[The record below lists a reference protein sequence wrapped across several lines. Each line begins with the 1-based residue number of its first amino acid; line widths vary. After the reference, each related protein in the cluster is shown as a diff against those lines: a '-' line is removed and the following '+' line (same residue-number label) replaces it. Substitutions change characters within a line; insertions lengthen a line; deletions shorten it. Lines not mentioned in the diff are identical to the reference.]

1 MNFSINNHFFSGQI
15 DLSDKVEIKS
25 YNKTYTVDYN
35 NKTLTDLLEDNFHE
49 NDFIVIDRNVFNLD
63 NSWFANIDI
72 KSYFILDA
80 IEDNKNMDTVLQIVD
95 MLICNKFNKNNK
107 LLVIGGGITQDV
119 GGFASAIYKRG
130 INWVLIPTTLLSISD
145 SCIGGKV
152 GVNRTSKNIL
162 AMFCAPNKVIIS
174 SYFLSSL
181 KQEDII
187 SGIGEIVKLAL
198 IGGESCYTDFQ
209 EAFKEKDY
217 IKMIKLATSVKK
229 LIIEYDELEKDERR
243 VLNYGHTIGHALES
257 ATNYYIP
264 HGIAVLYGMLIKN
277 RLFYDDKYTKINDFI
292 LEMIPDKFKNINV
305 DYNVFLDNMLN
316 DKKNQGNKVCFIL
329 LKNIGES
336 IFVFKELAEINDK
349 LNIIFDTLFNKLI

>member
-1 MNFSINNHFFSGQI
+1 MNFSINNHFFYGQI

-63 NSWFANIDI
+63 NSWFVNIDI

-187 SGIGEIVKLAL
+187 SGIGEIVKLSL
-198 IGGESCYTDFQ
+198 IGGESCYMDFQ
-209 EAFKEKDY
+209 QAFKEKDY

-277 RLFYDDKYTKINDFI
+277 MLFYDDKYKEINDFI
-292 LEMIPDKFKNINV
+292 LELIPDKFKNINV

-336 IFVFKELAEINDK
+336 IFVFKELVEINDK
-349 LNIIFDTLFNKLI
+349 LNTIFETLFNKPI